1 MKKIALFLL
10 LTFALSSLAFAADT
24 YLPGKI
30 TKWENGTYPDGKKM
44 KTWVIYTLQGDTT
57 TYSIAHKGE
66 NKPQMQAGESVQYF
80 LKKGTQIYVIDVKN
94 KKREYQVIGQTA
106 SSAGTAQPPTQ

>member
-66 NKPQMQAGESVQYF
+66 NKPQMQAGESVEYF
-80 LKKGTQIYVIDVKN
+80 IKKSNQIYVRN
-94 KKREYQVIGQTA
+94 AQGKKREYQIIGQAAAAATPP
-106 SSAGTAQPPTQ
+106 AQ